1 MAEYSVLTPFLG
13 SPDLEEIN
21 VNGWDDIALTYLDGS
36 IVKLKDHFH
45 SPQHAVDIIKR
56 LLHHSGM
63 IIDNATPTAQGHLP
77 GNTRITALKDPI
89 VDEDRGVSVS
99 IRLLHPSRVT
109 RENLVETGFAT
120 QEMVDFLCMC
130 IRYGVPFVVAG
141 ATSSGKT
148 TLHIRDALEAT
159 GKSKQFTLSCAASV
173 VLLVVGCI
181 LAVVIDNYFLI
192 PVFAVAFAAL
202 PFFVAR
208 STISAYDKHIKEEM
222 ETALSIIT
230 PSYIRSDDIV
240 AAVQENIPQ
249 LKPPIREIFQGFV
262 GETMMISS
270 NMKDAL
276 RNLKDKIDNDI
287 YAEWCDT
294 LIACQDDRTLKDTL
308 LPIVAKLT
316 DVRIVNNELKTLLGE
331 VKKEYWMMVC
341 LVVCNIPL
349 LYVLNKDWYDALM
362 FTLPGKIVLAICGVV
377 ILITAVLMMKYTRPV
392 EYKR

>member
-1 MAEYSVLTPFLG
+1 MVVIYLLCFILICIGIVLLLGLTPEIVTNDLMKLI
-13 SPDLEEIN
+13 SPKQTLRDKAQIAKGRKKSRRLTKEI
-21 VNGWDDIALTYLDGS
+21 
-36 IVKLKDHFH
+36 
-45 SPQHAVDIIKR
+45 
-56 LLHHSGM
+56 
-63 IIDNATPTAQGHLP
+63 
-77 GNTRITALKDPI
+77 
-89 VDEDRGVSVS
+89 
-99 IRLLHPSRVT
+99 
-109 RENLVETGFAT
+109 
-120 QEMVDFLCMC
+120 
-130 IRYGVPFVVAG
+130 
-141 ATSSGKT
+141 
-148 TLHIRDALEAT
+148 LHIRDALEAT

-230 PSYIRSDDIV
+230 TSYIRADDIV